1 MPELNLFLDSV
12 HTFLWQQ
19 GVFCLSFHVANR
31 STELDLPYP
40 DLQEYIADMNVMMA
54 LIINGPV
61 YVFLI
66 FSIHTITEMM
76 IFGSSNCLPPGMFV
90 PSILYEASS

>member
-1 MPELNLFLDSV
+1 MPEPSLFLDSV
-12 HTFLWQQ
+12 HTFRWQQ
-19 GVFCLSFHVANR
+19 RVFCLSFGVANR

-61 YVFLI
+61 YVSSFLNTYCKSVYAFQI
-66 FSIHTITEMM
+66 
-76 IFGSSNCLPPGMFV
+76 
-90 PSILYEASS
+90 

>member
-1 MPELNLFLDSV
+1 MLYLVLLLV
-12 HTFLWQQ
+12 V
-19 GVFCLSFHVANR
+19 GCLSVFRLSSNILLAAGSFLLSFYVANR

-61 YVFLI
+61 
-66 FSIHTITEMM
+66 
-76 IFGSSNCLPPGMFV
+76 
-90 PSILYEASS
+90 

>member
-1 MPELNLFLDSV
+1 MWWDVCLCLDSQ
-12 HTFLWQQ
+12 HF
-19 GVFCLSFHVANR
+19 VANR

-66 FSIHTITEMM
+66 FEYRTV
-76 IFGSSNCLPPGMFV
+76 C
-90 PSILYEASS
+90 ILCIVELLTV

>member
-1 MPELNLFLDSV
+1 MFYPLVLHLI
-12 HTFLWQQ
+12 
-19 GVFCLSFHVANR
+19 GCLSVFRLISHILLAAKRIVPCLQFHVANR

-61 YVFLI
+61 
-66 FSIHTITEMM
+66 
-76 IFGSSNCLPPGMFV
+76 
-90 PSILYEASS
+90 

>member
-1 MPELNLFLDSV
+1 MWHSWMGDDACLRRQRVS
-12 HTFLWQQ
+12 W
-19 GVFCLSFHVANR
+19 LSFHVADR

-61 YVFLI
+61 
-66 FSIHTITEMM
+66 
-76 IFGSSNCLPPGMFV
+76 
-90 PSILYEASS
+90 

>member
-1 MPELNLFLDSV
+1 MMFDV
-12 HTFLWQQ
+12 TD
-19 GVFCLSFHVANR
+19 R

-61 YVFLI
+61 
-66 FSIHTITEMM
+66 
-76 IFGSSNCLPPGMFV
+76 
-90 PSILYEASS
+90 